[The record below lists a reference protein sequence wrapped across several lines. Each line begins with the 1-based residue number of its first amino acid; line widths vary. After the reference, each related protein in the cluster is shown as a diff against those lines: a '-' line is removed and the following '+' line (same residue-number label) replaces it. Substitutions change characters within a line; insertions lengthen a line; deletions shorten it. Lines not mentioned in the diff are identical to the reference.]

1 MELNYEKDIEIDG
14 QSLDQEWLRQ
24 ASIFAKYSRELAYL
38 DRAAKLADEHVK
50 TVRSELIE
58 KINKDP
64 EKYLGKDIKATDAKV
79 EAAYRQQSVYIKSKE
94 ARIEAEYQRD
104 LVKVAVDA
112 FNYHR
117 KAALEGLVTLHGQN
131 YFAGPSVP
139 HDIGREFRKQVDA
152 KGKEDARD
160 KTTERTTRGRRG

>member
-24 ASIFAKYSRELAYL
+24 PSLFMRYSRELADAKERMSRASEKL
-38 DRAAKLADEHVK
+38 DITKADAGNAA
-50 TVRSELIE
+50 RE
-58 KINKDP
+58 KFAAEN
-64 EKYLGKDIKATDAKV
+64 IKATVDMVRDAAQKDKNV
-79 EAAYRQQSVYIKSKE
+79 KADTDALIK
-94 ARIEAEYQRD
+94 AEHEVNI
-104 LVKVAVDA
+104 LTSAVRA
-112 FNYHR
+112 FDHR